1 MTPGQHDTRA
11 RVHQHTRYA
20 ALGFWLLV
28 ALTPPTTDPRVLTG
42 ISWALT
48 ALFVVCWA
56 LEFHHLGKARDARIE
71 GYLDA
76 TDPRDVH
83 LIRQQSGPFAPQETR

>member
-1 MTPGQHDTRA
+1 MTPEQHETRA

-20 ALGFWLLV
+20 ALGFWALC
-28 ALTPPTTDPRVLTG
+28 ALTPPTTDLRVLTG

-48 ALFVVCWA
+48 VLFAVCWA
-56 LEFHHLGKARDARIE
+56 LEFYHLGKARDTRIE

-83 LIRQQSGPFAPQETR
+83 LIRQKAAPFAPQETR